1 MFKFLGGIVIGVALA
16 VFYPDIVPV
25 VKSSFLDSG
34 VRDVVVD
41 TLKEIKR

>member
-16 VFYPDIVPV
+16 VFYPDIVPI
-25 VKSSFLDSG
+25 VKNSFLDSG

-41 TLKEIKR
+41 RLKEIKR

>member
-16 VFYPDIVPV
+16 VFYPDIVPI
-25 VKSSFLDSG
+25 VKNSFLDSG

-41 TLKEIKR
+41 TLKEIK

>member
-16 VFYPDIVPV
+16 VFYPDIVPI
-25 VKSSFLDSG
+25 VKNSFLDSG

>member
-1 MFKFLGGIVIGVALA
+1 MFKFLGGIVIGVAVA

-25 VKSSFLDSG
+25 VKNSFLDSG

-41 TLKEIKR
+41 TLKEIK

>member
-1 MFKFLGGIVIGVALA
+1 MFKFLGGIVIGVAMA

-25 VKSSFLDSG
+25 VKNSFLDSG

-41 TLKEIKR
+41 RLKEIKR

>member
-1 MFKFLGGIVIGVALA
+1 MFKFLCGIVICVAFA

>member
-1 MFKFLGGIVIGVALA
+1 MFKFLGGIVIGVMVA
-16 VFYPDIVPV
+16 VFYPDIVPI
-25 VKSSFLDSG
+25 VKNSFLDSG

>member
-1 MFKFLGGIVIGVALA
+1 MIKFLGGIVIGVAVA

-25 VKSSFLDSG
+25 VKNSFLDSG

-41 TLKEIKR
+41 TLKEIK

>member
-1 MFKFLGGIVIGVALA
+1 MFKFLFGIVIGVSMS

-25 VKSSFLDSG
+25 VKNSFLDSG

-41 TLKEIKR
+41 TLKEIK

>member
-1 MFKFLGGIVIGVALA
+1 MFKFLGGVVIGVAMA

-34 VRDVVVD
+34 VRDVVVY
-41 TLKEIKR
+41 TLKEIK

>member
-25 VKSSFLDSG
+25 VKNSFLDSG

-41 TLKEIKR
+41 TLKEIK

>member
-1 MFKFLGGIVIGVALA
+1 MFKFLGGVVIGVAMA
-16 VFYPDIVPV
+16 VFYPDIIPV

-41 TLKEIKR
+41 TLKEIKK